1 MLANLKSE
9 QAGLAIG
16 YLQIRQLTLS
26 TPTLLYG
33 LKALKKLHMCH
44 FASYALKSQRKCHEA
59 LKRKCYQASE
69 RSASRPAQKVPSGL
83 HRKSGKPAQHFQCSS
98 SGAGHITKNWE
109 SMASF
114 KRFWQKKKKRQFFFY
129 LNRFNKKSNT
139 HTQTHLKIDFRHEVR
154 VSSPQYYAEGEG
166 RGRRSLPSI
175 PAG

>member
-1 MLANLKSE
+1 MVSEQRQRDPSAVHSMQSPSSSESMLASKAFLPLPT
-9 QAGLAIG
+9 Q
-16 YLQIRQLTLS
+16 LS

-114 KRFWQKKKKRQFFFY
+114 KRFWQKKKKKKNQ
-129 LNRFNKKSNT
+129 LVKKKS
-139 HTQTHLKIDFRHEVR
+139 L
-154 VSSPQYYAEGEG
+154 Y
-166 RGRRSLPSI
+166 SL
-175 PAG
+175 

>member
-114 KRFWQKKKKRQFFFY
+114 KRFWQKKKKSTCKKKISLQPLILWHFY
-129 LNRFNKKSNT
+129 QN
-139 HTQTHLKIDFRHEVR
+139 
-154 VSSPQYYAEGEG
+154 
-166 RGRRSLPSI
+166 
-175 PAG
+175 AGYEIRIHFLAF

>member
-114 KRFWQKKKKRQFFFY
+114 KRFWQKKKKISLQPLILWHFY
-129 LNRFNKKSNT
+129 QN
-139 HTQTHLKIDFRHEVR
+139 
-154 VSSPQYYAEGEG
+154 
-166 RGRRSLPSI
+166 
-175 PAG
+175 AGYEIRIHFLAF

>member
-114 KRFWQKKKKRQFFFY
+114 KRFWQKKKN
-129 LNRFNKKSNT
+129 LSTAFNFVTFLSKCWLWNQNPFSGFLEKNYKHFPPKKSSN
-139 HTQTHLKIDFRHEVR
+139 
-154 VSSPQYYAEGEG
+154 
-166 RGRRSLPSI
+166 
-175 PAG
+175 